1 MYFRLGYN
9 RYRYLGSFPYLDDFS
24 TPGSV
29 SRIVTKES
37 SVAEWWGGE
46 IRLTNTFFDRH
57 RLVIGAEWQNT
68 FWLQDKLYDIPG
80 PVYLDASYSFSRYG
94 FYLQDEIRLNDY
106 LALLAEARY
115 DAGPFG
121 DSANPRLGLIWH
133 PRDATTVKLLYGTAF
148 RSPSV
153 FESETTAFHLG
164 ESSTDI
170 DILNTGLRPEEIETI
185 QLGLEHHLTPA
196 TRLTAALYR
205 YRMDGLLTQGFDPDT
220 GDTYFTNFG
229 QIDGQGLEV
238 EAETRFGSGVR
249 GKLGYSFQRSE
260 DEQGRRLPNSPEH
273 MLKFHLSAPLWNECW
288 RLGLEPCTPAS
299 ATRWRARSTLMRWGT
314 SRSAE
319 I

>member
-1 MYFRLGYN
+1 M
-9 RYRYLGSFPYLDDFS
+9 
-24 TPGSV
+24 
-29 SRIVTKES
+29 
-37 SVAEWWGGE
+37 
-46 IRLTNTFFDRH
+46 
-57 RLVIGAEWQNT
+57 
-68 FWLQDKLYDIPG
+68 
-80 PVYLDASYSFSRYG
+80 
-94 FYLQDEIRLNDY
+94 
-106 LALLAEARY
+106 
-115 DAGPFG
+115 
-121 DSANPRLGLIWH
+121 IWH

-238 EAETRFGSGVR
+238 EAKTRFGSGVR

-288 RLGLEPCTPAS
+288 RLGLE
-299 ATRWRARSTLMRWGT
+299 TLYLSKRDT
-314 SRSAE
+314 
-319 I
+319 